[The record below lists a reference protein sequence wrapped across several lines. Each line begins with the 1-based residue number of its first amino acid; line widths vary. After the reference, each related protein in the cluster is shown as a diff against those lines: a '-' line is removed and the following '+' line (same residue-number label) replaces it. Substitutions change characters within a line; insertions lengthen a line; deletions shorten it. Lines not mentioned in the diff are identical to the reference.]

1 MKSVIIIAIAFV
13 LLIPQVFAESVS
25 NDVGSIT
32 IDESVIEIAQDT
44 EYSLKIYGIIVPSQ
58 YYNKGHILI
67 TLPDGTTDGKLFIP
81 TNDGYFESFFD
92 INYDSQLGDY
102 KILGTY
108 GNQIIGSLSFSVSEK
123 QFTVEEI
130 KETRDEISKK
140 DTIAEAEELA
150 AAQQAEELAAAQQ
163 AEELA
168 AAQTISQI
176 ESIDASRQL
185 SVKPLHEQ
193 ILEGITAIFLT
204 LLVLGFLFVYFVSKT
219 GLFKLSSKGFKLF
232 GIQLFSPYSF
242 DGTRRGFNQA
252 TKDAALR
259 RQNYQCNG
267 CGITPQNWDFD
278 HIESRADNSIGNC
291 QALCLDCHRNKTR
304 YENRR

>member
-1 MKSVIIIAIAFV
+1 MNPVIIIAIAFV

-25 NDVGSIT
+25 NDIGSIT
-32 IDESVIEIAQDT
+32 IDEPVIEIAQDT
-44 EYSLKIYGIIVPSQ
+44 EYSLKIYGMIVPSQ
-58 YYNKGHILI
+58 YVNKGHILI
-67 TLPDGTTDGKLFIP
+67 TLPDGTSDGELFIP

-92 INYDSQLGDY
+92 INYESQLGDY

-130 KETRDEISKK
+130 KKTRDEISKEN
-140 DTIAEAEELA
+140 TITEAEELA
-150 AAQQAEELAAAQQ
+150 VQQAEELA
-163 AEELA
+163 EELA
-168 AAQTISQI
+168 TAQTTSQI
-176 ESIDASRQL
+176 VSIDASRQL

-193 ILEGITAIFLT
+193 ILEWITAIFLT
-204 LLVLGFLFVYFVSKT
+204 LFFLGFLFVYFAIKT
-219 GLFKLSSKGFKLF
+219 GLLSSKGIKLF

-252 TKDAALR
+252 TKDATLR

-278 HIESRADNSIGNC
+278 HIGSRADNSIGNC